1 MPQGNKKNIRKPK
14 LNIKERIKIFKN
26 EYISLQKKHQIIN
39 NKVTIAREKRTKEQQ
54 NIQKT
59 KIAIIIYQ

>member
-1 MPQGNKKNIRKPK
+1 